1 MNSILKIILSI
12 NNLPAIVKGAKIGK
26 NSYLSPGYDI
36 FGVNLSKLEIGDN
49 VLIGRNACI
58 GSTFGQGK
66 IIIGSGTNIGRGCQ
80 IQSLKEIKIGKKCLI
95 SYGVSLIDHDHLLTD
110 PTISPMDGVLTTP
123 APISI
128 GDNSFIGAHSFIL
141 KGVTLGKHCVVGAN
155 SVVTKSFPKNSII
168 AGNPAKLIKTINA
181 K

>member
-1 MNSILKIILSI
+1 MNIFYKLCFSVS
-12 NNLPAIVKGAKIGK
+12 NLPAIIKGAKIGK
-26 NSYLSPGYDI
+26 NSCLSPGYDI
-36 FGVNLSKLEIGDN
+36 FGVNLSKLMIGNN

-58 GSTFGQGK
+58 GSTFGIGK
-66 IIIGSGTNIGRGCQ
+66 INIGSGTNIGRNCQ
-80 IQSLKEIKIGKKCLI
+80 IQSLKKIQIGKKCLI

-110 PTISPMDGVLTTP
+110 PKISPMDGLLT
-123 APISI
+123 APKSISI
-128 GDNSFIGAHSFIL
+128 GDNCFVGAHSFVL
-141 KGVTLGKHCVVGAN
+141 KGVVLGEHCVVGAN